1 MLPGGQVRVFL
12 EMLRPQR
19 LADRVLLVEPFA
31 QVNEFAAM
39 RAKGP
44 IGALEPVAFLF
55 ACGTFNFWQRVH
67 GCAQH
72 SSSALYNHKRR
83 LCPASRTRNLT
94 LTLRSSIKSRS
105 KIRIKTG
112 VIPATR
118 FMETQTFSGQTKKFR
133 ASFTSARWLIC
144 FL

>member
-39 RAKGP
+39 RAEGP

-55 ACGTFNFWQRVH
+55 ACGTFNFWRRVH

-72 SSSALYNHKRR
+72 SSSALYSHKRR

-94 LTLRSSIKSRS
+94 LPLTRNLNLTLRSSIKSRS

-112 VIPATR
+112 
-118 FMETQTFSGQTKKFR
+118 
-133 ASFTSARWLIC
+133 
-144 FL
+144 